1 MTLPCIAGLVKI
13 PRNVDFNHQETLGEE
28 KEYLILER
36 NIRKA
41 GIFKVLTNNV
51 HMRPN
56 KPSSLKNQNFGPED
70 FCCFSFLQT

>member
-1 MTLPCIAGLVKI
+1 MMTLPYIAGLVKI
-13 PRNVDFNHQETLGEE
+13 PRSLDFNQQETLGEE

-41 GIFKVLTNNV
+41 GIFKVLTYNV

-56 KPSSLKNQNFGPED
+56 KNA
-70 FCCFSFLQT
+70 CTFSHQV